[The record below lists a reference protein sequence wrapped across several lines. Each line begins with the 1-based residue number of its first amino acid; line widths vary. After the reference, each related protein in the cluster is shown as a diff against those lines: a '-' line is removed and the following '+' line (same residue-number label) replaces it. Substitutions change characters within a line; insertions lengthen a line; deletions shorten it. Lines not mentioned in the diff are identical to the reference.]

1 MALQPKGPEESRS
14 YQEGKESRGGGAAG
28 RRRADGSRRSPAS
41 APRQRGAASPEGAP
55 WEREQAELL
64 AEIAHQLL
72 TPVTSIKAAAE
83 VLLDETAQETLDRA
97 QKDILLK
104 SVVRGAG
111 VLESLIQQLLEYGQL
126 RTGHAR
132 LAPEVVDAGKLA
144 QNCVVV
150 LQPTLLTRRQS
161 VRVDVEHPL
170 PLLALDAE
178 RIEQALLNLL
188 SNASKFSPP
197 GAEIVLAVGVRD
209 DCLVFTVRDACGG
222 MSEEEL
228 AGLFQPYVRRRRAAP
243 WGRVG
248 GSGLGLAIAK
258 GWVEMHG
265 GSITVENTPG
275 SGCAFVVSVPT
286 RGRDGGGGFQNAEAG
301 LKQPPAA

>member
-1 MALQPKGPEESRS
+1 MALQPRGHGELRS
-14 YQEGKESRGGGAAG
+14 SQGGKESRSEGPTE
-28 RRRADGSRRSPAS
+28 RRRAEGRRRSPAS
-41 APRQRGAASPEGAP
+41 APRQRRAASPEGAP
-55 WEREQAELL
+55 REREQAELL

-72 TPVTSIKAAAE
+72 TPVTAIKAAAE
-83 VLLDETAQETLDRA
+83 VLLDETARETLDRTRR
-97 QKDILLK
+97 DILLK
-104 SVVRGAG
+104 SVVRGVS

-126 RTGHAR
+126 STGHAR
-132 LAPEVVDAGKLA
+132 LAPEVVDVGELV
-144 QNCVVV
+144 QNCVIVI
-150 LQPTLLTRRQS
+150 QPTLLTRHQS

-178 RIEQALLNLL
+178 RIEQVLLNLL

-197 GAEIVLAVGVRD
+197 GAEVVLSVGVRD
-209 DCLVFTVRDACGG
+209 GHLVFTVRDACGG

-228 AGLFQPYVRRRRAAP
+228 AGLFQPYVRRSRAVP

-286 RGRDGGGGFQNAEAG
+286 RGRDGGGLQNARGG

>member
-1 MALQPKGPEESRS
+1 MALQPKGPGELRS
-14 YQEGKESRGGGAAG
+14 SQGGKESRSEGPTE
-28 RRRADGSRRSPAS
+28 RRRAEGRRPSPAA
-41 APRQRGAASPEGAP
+41 APRQRRAASPEGAP
-55 WEREQAELL
+55 REREQAELL

-72 TPVTSIKAAAE
+72 TPVTAIKAATE
-83 VLLDETAQETLDRA
+83 VLLDETARETLDRA
-97 QKDILLK
+97 RRDILLK
-104 SVVRGAG
+104 SMVRGVG
-111 VLESLIQQLLEYGQL
+111 VLESLIQQILEYGQL

-132 LAPEVVDAGKLA
+132 LAPEVADVGELA
-144 QNCVVV
+144 QNCAIVI
-150 LQPTLLTRRQS
+150 QPTLLTRHQS
-161 VRVDVEHPL
+161 VLVNVEHPL

-178 RIEQALLNLL
+178 RIEQVLLNLL

-197 GAEIVLAVGVRD
+197 GAEIVLSVGARD
-209 DCLVFTVRDACGG
+209 GRLVFTVRDACGG

-228 AGLFQPYVRRRRAAP
+228 AGLFQPYVRRSRAVP

-286 RGRDGGGGFQNAEAG
+286 RGREGGGG
-301 LKQPPAA
+301 LKK